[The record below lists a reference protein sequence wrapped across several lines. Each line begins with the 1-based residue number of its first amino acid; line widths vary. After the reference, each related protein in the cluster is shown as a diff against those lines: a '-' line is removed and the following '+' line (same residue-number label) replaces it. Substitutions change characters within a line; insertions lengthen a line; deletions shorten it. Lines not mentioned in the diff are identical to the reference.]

1 MERGRING
9 EAVLGMS
16 QDGATG
22 MTVKAGIIN
31 VTGYAGSELARLLHR
46 HPEVELV
53 SVTGRSAAGKPL
65 SDVFPH
71 LRGLNLTVE
80 PEITKPVDVVFSA
93 LPHAASA
100 EAIGPFLKSGVKC
113 VDISADFRLKDQAV
127 YESWYKVTHPF
138 PEYIGEA
145 VYGLT
150 ELHRPEIKKAR
161 LIANPG
167 CFPTGGVLAMAP
179 AVRDGIIEPWVIVD
193 AKSGISG
200 AGRSADVKYSF
211 SELNDNSSPYGL
223 TGHRHLPEFTQ
234 ELSAVSSIGRINC
247 TFVPHLVPMTRGILS
262 TCYARLND
270 GVTQQRVDEL
280 FRDFYR
286 DEPFVTV
293 SPSAPATKHTWGSN
307 ECHIFPVVNQ
317 KTGMLIVISA
327 LDNLVKGAAGAGVQN
342 MNVMFGMEETAGL
355 KSVPVYP

>member
-1 MERGRING
+1 M
-9 EAVLGMS
+9 
-16 QDGATG
+16 
-22 MTVKAGIIN
+22 VKAGIIN

-46 HPEVELV
+46 HPDVELV
-53 SVTGRSAAGKPL
+53 SVTGRSAAGKLL
-65 SDVFPH
+65 SEVFPH

-100 EAIGPFLKSGVKC
+100 EALGPFLKSGVKC
-113 VDISADFRLKDQAV
+113 IDISADFRLKDRAE
-127 YESWYKVTHPF
+127 YESWYKVTHPY
-138 PEYIGEA
+138 PEYIEEA

-150 ELHRPEIKKAR
+150 ELHRPEIKAAR
-161 LIANPG
+161 LVANPG

-179 AVRDGIIEPWVIVD
+179 AVREGIVEPWVIVD
-193 AKSGISG
+193 AKTGISG
-200 AGRSADVKYSF
+200 AGRSAEVRYSF
-211 SELNDNSSPYGL
+211 SELNDNASPYGL
-223 TGHRHLPEFTQ
+223 SGHRHLPEFTQ
-234 ELSAVSSIGRINC
+234 ELSAVSSIGKINC

-262 TCYARLND
+262 TCYARLKD

-293 SPSAPATKHTWGSN
+293 TSAAPSTKQTWGSN
-307 ECHIFPVVNQ
+307 ECHIYPVVNEQ
-317 KTGMLIVISA
+317 AGLLVVISA

-342 MNVMFGMEETAGL
+342 MNVMLGLEETAGL
-355 KSVPVYP
+355 DMVPVYP

>member
-1 MERGRING
+1 
-9 EAVLGMS
+9 
-16 QDGATG
+16 
-22 MTVKAGIIN
+22 MTVKVGIIN

-46 HPEVELV
+46 HPEAELV

-65 SDVFPH
+65 AEVFPH

-100 EAIGPFLKSGVKC
+100 EALGPFLKSGVKC
-113 VDISADFRLKDQAV
+113 IDISADFRLKDRAE
-127 YESWYKVTHPF
+127 YESWYKVTHPY
-138 PEYIGEA
+138 PEFIEEA

-150 ELHRPEIKKAR
+150 ELHRPEVRRTR
-161 LIANPG
+161 LVANPG

-179 AVRDGIIEPWVIVD
+179 AVREGIIEPWVIVD
-193 AKSGISG
+193 AKTGISG
-200 AGRSADVKYSF
+200 AGRSAELRYNF

-223 TGHRHLPEFTQ
+223 SGHRHLPEFEQ
-234 ELSAVSSIGRINC
+234 ELTAVSSIGSVRC

-262 TCYARLND
+262 TCYARLKD
-270 GVTQQRVDEL
+270 GVSQQRVEEI

-286 DEPFVTV
+286 DEPFVSV
-293 SPSAPATKHTWGSN
+293 VPAAPATKQTWGSN
-307 ECHIFPVVNQ
+307 ECHVFPVVNQ
-317 KTGMLIVISA
+317 KAGQLVVISA

-342 MNVMFGMEETAGL
+342 MNVMLGMEETAGL
-355 KSVPVYP
+355 DLVPVYP

>member
-1 MERGRING
+1 M
-9 EAVLGMS
+9 
-16 QDGATG
+16 
-22 MTVKAGIIN
+22 VKAGIIN

-53 SVTGRSAAGKPL
+53 AVTGRSAAGKPL
-65 SDVFPH
+65 SEVFPH

-80 PEITKPVDVVFSA
+80 PEITRPVDVVFSA
-93 LPHAASA
+93 LPAAASA
-100 EAIGPFLKSGVKC
+100 EALGPFLKSGVRC
-113 VDISADFRLKDQAV
+113 IDISADFRLKDLAE
-127 YESWYKVTHPF
+127 YESVYKVTHPY
-138 PEYIGEA
+138 PEYIEEA

-150 ELHRPEIKKAR
+150 ELRRPEIKKAR

-179 AVRDGIIEPWVIVD
+179 AVREGIVEPWVIVD
-193 AKSGISG
+193 AKTGISG

-211 SELNDNSSPYGL
+211 SELNDNASPYGL

-234 ELSAVSSIGRINC
+234 ELSAVSSIGKINC

-262 TCYARLND
+262 TCYARLKD
-270 GVTQQRVDEL
+270 GVTQQRVGEL

-286 DEPFVTV
+286 DEPFVAVTPAA
-293 SPSAPATKHTWGSN
+293 PSTKQTWGSN
-307 ECHIFPVVNQ
+307 DCHIYPVVNQ
-317 KTGMLIVISA
+317 KSGMLIVISV

-342 MNVMFGMEETAGL
+342 MNVMLGLEETAGL
-355 KSVPVYP
+355 DMVPVYP